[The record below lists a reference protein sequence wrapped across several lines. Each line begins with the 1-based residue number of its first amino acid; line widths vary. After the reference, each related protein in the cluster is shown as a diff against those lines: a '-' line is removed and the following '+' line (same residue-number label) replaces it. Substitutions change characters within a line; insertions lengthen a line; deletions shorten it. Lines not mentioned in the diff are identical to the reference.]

1 MMFTAFEVKNDMEA
15 SVKYFE
21 KLDLALLLQ
30 LGPLN
35 LHWVSSQFVLDF
47 ESISVFGQQKI
58 KEA

>member
-21 KLDLALLLQ
+21 RLDLNILLKH
-30 LGPLN
+30 GPLY
-35 LHWVSSQFVLDF
+35 LHWINSSFALDY
-47 ESISVFGQQKI
+47 ESISSFGQQKI